1 MIGSNE
7 VRELLEADDVPLG
20 AAAITGSPAV
30 VELLGEMGHDFVW
43 LDLEHGAGSPYNAR
57 TTERRARAA
66 DAAGTELLVRVP
78 SPDPAVIRKVLDTGV
93 RNVLVPRVETAAE
106 VRRAVEAGY
115 FAYDGDVG
123 ERGFSLARANQY
135 GEDMAGYATAEDD
148 AVLVGAMIEN
158 ERAVRNVEEILSV
171 PSLGFVFVGPSD
183 LSVSAG
189 HAGNPGHPDVQ
200 EQIDRVLDAAAEAGV
215 PVAGIVLGEA
225 EPRAMID
232 RGYRMLAVGS
242 DVGAIRRDLSPTVE
256 RDEPS

>member
-1 MIGSNE
+1 MTGSNA

-43 LDLEHGAGSPYNAR
+43 LDLEHGAGSPYDA
-57 TTERRARAA
+57 TTIEDHA
-66 DAAGTELLVRVP
+66 
-78 SPDPAVIRKVLDTGV
+78 
-93 RNVLVPRVETAAE
+93 
-106 VRRAVEAGY
+106 RAVEAGH

-123 ERGFSLARANQY
+123 ERGFSLARANRY
-135 GEDMAGYATAEDD
+135 GEDVAGYATAEDD

-158 ERAVRNVEEILSV
+158 ETAVRNVEEILSV